1 MTEHRYLNH
10 AYSFDDSLAAEL
22 KEHRDA
28 SVIAQEEKRAERE
41 AARKGGL
48 DAIVGGT
55 PLDQV
60 KAIIEKKKVSP
71 TQLLKEYEVGE
82 KMKAM
87 RDASDASEIAL
98 KD

>member
-1 MTEHRYLNH
+1 MEYRYLNH
-10 AYSFDDSLAAEL
+10 AYSFDDNLVAEL
-22 KEHRDA
+22 KEHRD
-28 SVIAQEEKRAERE
+28 SVTLSEEEKRAERE
-41 AARKGGL
+41 TARRGGL

-71 TQLLKEYEVGE
+71 AQLLKEYEVGE

-87 RDASDASEIAL
+87 KASHAHKIAL